1 MYKGKKCHLVKSCF
15 FVVQVGQRDI
25 RSAHSLSPYRAPTA
39 PQRRKGSGGAGSRRD
54 VTEEDLSS
62 TAGTLPDEGR
72 AGEACT
78 RSLQPPCHG
87 FVCRVPVGP
96 GLV

>member
-1 MYKGKKCHLVKSCF
+1 MKSWV
-15 FVVQVGQRDI
+15 FVAQVGQRDI
-25 RSAHSLSPYRAPTA
+25 RTAHSLSPYRAPTA

-72 AGEACT
+72 AGETCT
-78 RSLQPPCHG
+78 RSLQPPCRG
-87 FVCRVPVGP
+87 FVRRVPVGVGGP
-96 GLV
+96 GAL